1 MDPMTVA
8 EVVFWCA
15 VFAIVYPYLLYPT
28 LIAVAGII
36 FPQRVRRHACTPFV
50 TVLIPAYN
58 EAANIATTITNKLE
72 QDYPKDKLQIIV
84 ISDASS
90 DATDAIVSSFAEHGV
105 QLIRREQRAGKAAAL
120 NAAMRHVKGEI
131 IVFSDANSLFAPD
144 AIRRMAEN
152 FADPEVGYVTGNLHF
167 DVQGNST
174 TGGGNN
180 AFMNYENLLRLM
192 ETRVGS
198 VIGVNGGVD
207 AIRRSLYKEIPNHL
221 ITDFILPL
229 HVISRHRRVVYDARV
244 HAHEHAN
251 TTLRSEFRMRVR
263 VALRALQGLM
273 YMRQLMN
280 PLHYPGTALR
290 LISHKLL
297 RYLAFAFLPIAFVS
311 NLVLI
316 TEPLYAVLA
325 AGQVLIYTLAIIG
338 LMPRLS
344 RTVHRL
350 TVVPAYFLVTNVA
363 FTFATIKFLLGKS
376 MATWQPRAG

>member
-1 MDPMTVA
+1 MDTTTVA

-15 VFAIVYPYLLYPT
+15 VFGILYPYLIYPA
-28 LIAVAGII
+28 LIALAGTVY
-36 FPQRVRRHACTPFV
+36 PQRVRRHAYTPLV

-58 EAANIATTITNKLE
+58 EAGCLAATITNKLE
-72 QDYPKDKLQIIV
+72 QDYPKEKLQIIV
-84 ISDASS
+84 ISDAST
-90 DATDAIVSSFAEHGV
+90 DTTDAVVHGFAARGV
-105 QLIRREQRAGKAAAL
+105 QLIRRPQRAGKAAAL
-120 NAAMRHVKGEI
+120 NEAIRHAKGEI
-131 IVFSDANSLFAPD
+131 IVFSDANSLFAAD
-144 AIRRMAEN
+144 AIRRMVEN

-167 DVQGNST
+167 DAPGNST
-174 TGGGNN
+174 AGGGGN
-180 AFMNYENLLRLM
+180 AFMSYENLLRSM

-207 AIRRSLYKEIPNHL
+207 AIRRDLYREIPDHL

-229 HVISRHRRVVYDARV
+229 HVIGSNRRVIYDRRV
-244 HAHEHAN
+244 HAHEKAN
-251 TTLRSEFRMRVR
+251 TALSSELRMRVR

-273 YMRQLMN
+273 YMRRLLN

-297 RYLAFAFLPIAFVS
+297 RYLAFAFLPLAFVT
-311 NLVLI
+311 NLMLI
-316 TEPLYAVLA
+316 AEPLYAVLA

-338 LMPRLS
+338 LKPGLS
-344 RTVHRL
+344 QAVHRL

-363 FTFATIKFLLGKS
+363 FTIAAIKFLLGQS